1 MSLIIGVDVGGTFT
15 DFVVLDTAGNVRVHK
30 ALSTPQ
36 SPEKSLLQGLQ
47 DLKRRGQLPSPFT
60 LMHGTTVATNA
71 LLERK
76 GAKTAFL
83 VTQGFRDLLFTAR
96 QNRDSLYALHPVQP
110 SPLISREA
118 CFEMIERR
126 DWRGEVLLP
135 LNETHLENQL
145 RRIKEQ
151 QYTSLAVLSLFSYL
165 NPETE
170 LRVGEIAQAY
180 GFESIS
186 LSSEVAPTPR
196 EYERASTTVANA
208 FVSPILKSYLDRLE
222 GDPVIADVTEIG
234 VMASNGEILSPERAG
249 RFASRTALSGPAGGV
264 IAAMKTGEETGLQN
278 LICFDMGGTSA
289 DVALITNG
297 ECALLEKGE
306 IGGLPFSTPQ
316 LDILTVG
323 AGGGSLVW
331 RDTAGALRVGPQSA
345 GANPGPVAYGQGHSS
360 HLEDALTVTDAN
372 VLLGRLPS
380 GVRLGGTMPLNA
392 ERVRAAFAI
401 LAQSTGLSSEETA
414 LGVIAICNA
423 TMTRA
428 IRRVSVERGRHP
440 ADYWLLCYGGAGG
453 LHACELAEATGL
465 KGVLVPPTPGAFS
478 ALGLAL
484 ADTRHDTL
492 FSMPPECLS
501 PEASDLPLHWQERFR
516 TMQAALEKRFDRE
529 QTQSAERTLQ
539 KRVDLRYR
547 GQSHS
552 LTVSV
557 NDLQLGENAMQ
568 KIARL
573 FHLEH
578 RRLYGYAMENQKIE
592 ATALRLIA
600 LEPSPYSLPKF
611 VSPQT
616 PGVPR
621 GEIPFYK
628 GDETGWGG
636 ATLYDRSAL
645 ATGQTVAG
653 AAILIQPDATT
664 LIPPGWTGECD
675 LYGNLRLERDKTH

>member
-15 DFVVLDTAGNVRVHK
+15 DFVVLDLVGNVCVHK
-30 ALSTPQ
+30 DLSTPQ
-36 SPEKSLLQGLQ
+36 SPEESLLQGLQ
-47 DLKRRGQLPSPFT
+47 DLKSEGQLPLPFA

-96 QNRDSLYALHPVQP
+96 QNRASLYALHPVQP
-110 SPLISREA
+110 SPLIPREA

-126 DWRGEVLLP
+126 DPHGEVLLP
-135 LNETHLENQL
+135 LDETHLENQL
-145 RRIKEQ
+145 ERIKQQ
-151 QYTSLAVLSLFSYL
+151 QYTSLAVLSLFSFL
-165 NPETE
+165 NSETE
-170 LRVGEIAQAY
+170 RRVGEIAEAY

-208 FVSPILKSYLDRLE
+208 FVSPSLKSYLDRLKRNL
-222 GDPVIADVTEIG
+222 VLANATEIG
-234 VMASNGEILSPERAG
+234 VMASNGETLSPERAG

-264 IAAMKTGEETGLQN
+264 IAALKTGKEIGLRN

-289 DVALITNG
+289 DVALITDG
-297 ECALLEKGE
+297 ECALLEKGD
-306 IGGLPFSTPQ
+306 IGGLPLSTPQ

-345 GANPGPVAYGQGHSS
+345 GANPGPVAYGKGNSS
-360 HLEDALTVTDAN
+360 DLENALTVTDAN

-380 GVRLGGTMPLNA
+380 GVRLGGTMPLKG
-392 ERVRAAFAI
+392 ERVKAAFAM

-453 LHACELAEATGL
+453 LHACELAEATGCR
-465 KGVLVPPTPGAFS
+465 GVLVPPTPGAFS

-501 PEASDLPLHWQERFR
+501 VEESDLPPHWRENFI
-516 TMQAALEKRFDRE
+516 TMQAAAEKTLSRE
-529 QTQSAERTLQ
+529 RIPCAKRTLQ
-539 KRVDLRYR
+539 KRIDLRYR

-557 NDLQLGENAMQ
+557 NDLQPGENA
-568 KIARL
+568 IRDLTRL

-578 RRLYGYAMENQKIE
+578 RRLYGYAMENGSIE

-600 LEPSPYSLPKF
+600 LEPSPYSLPKL
-611 VSPQT
+611 VTPHT
-616 PGVPR
+616 PGVPL
-621 GEIPFYK
+621 EEVPFYHTN
-628 GDETGWGG
+628 GTGWGK
-636 ATLYDRSAL
+636 AMLYDRSMLAL
-645 ATGQTVAG
+645 GQSIKG
-653 AAILIQPDATT
+653 AAILIQSDATT
-664 LIPPGWTGECD
+664 LIPPGWKGECD
-675 LYGNLRLERDKTH
+675 PYGNLRLERDKTP